1 MEIEKRNL
9 IENDNPVVESNAIE
23 QDATPKKLNLSIE
36 FPVFMLFF
44 AWILSDNLITTQILK
59 QTCLNV
65 YGFNETVCSQLT
77 GNHKITV
84 FMIYF

>member
-1 MEIEKRNL
+1 MENDKRNL
-9 IENDNPVVESNAIE
+9 IENENSVVGSSAIE
-23 QDATPKKLNLSIE
+23 QDASTVTKKLNLSIE

-59 QTCLNV
+59 QTCLYV

-84 FMIYF
+84 

>member
-1 MEIEKRNL
+1 MESDKRNL
-9 IENDNPVVESNAIE
+9 IENENSVVGPSAIE
-23 QDATPKKLNLSIE
+23 QNASIVSKKLNLSIE

-59 QTCLNV
+59 QTCLYV
-65 YGFNETVCSQLT
+65 YSFNETVCSQLT

-84 FMIYF
+84 

>member
-1 MEIEKRNL
+1 MDNEKRYLIEK
-9 IENDNPVVESNAIE
+9 DNPVVGSSAIE
-23 QDATPKKLNLSIE
+23 QDAPTVSKKLNLSIE

-59 QTCLNV
+59 QTCLHV

-84 FMIYF
+84 

>member
-1 MEIEKRNL
+1 MDSEKRYLIEK
-9 IENDNPVVESNAIE
+9 DNPVVGSSAIE
-23 QDATPKKLNLSIE
+23 QDAPTVSKKLNLSIE

-59 QTCLNV
+59 QTCLHV

-84 FMIYF
+84 

>member
-1 MEIEKRNL
+1 MQSDKRNL
-9 IENDNPVVESNAIE
+9 IENDNSVVESSAVE
-23 QDATPKKLNLSIE
+23 EDTSTVTKKLNLSIE

-84 FMIYF
+84 IH